1 MDKPNLQYGFDE
13 ANSIGRGP
21 GGADEPPMPTIDFY
35 GAMWR
40 RKSVIVLLSVLGAAV
55 ACLIYTQVTPVYAS
69 VMRLMLFVQAPP
81 SVINGEVV
89 PQTVSLEKHR
99 VLLSGQTVLAEAVR
113 NGQLDKLSTFS
124 GADSPIVDLRKM
136 LTISP
141 VGKDLSSDALEIICD
156 GTVKEDLPGILNQV
170 VASYIS
176 AIEKDSEISGKESVE
191 LIERL
196 QRSLVDDQKVDQD
209 RYYQLL
215 KELNL
220 TAENDKGR
228 WVNPYVSEIE
238 KLRLERDDIVQKFRD
253 SDQQLEQVRTAMD
266 PENKRDELLRL
277 AVIEGRKYFNL
288 DKQDR
293 GMDFLN
299 GMSEE
304 DRLRL
309 IRYEQRMEV
318 ANAEVVAMDSERAEA
333 QSRYGAKH
341 PQVEFVEAKYQ
352 ASVATRNRLSQELE
366 TLRGFLNK
374 ERELEKKG
382 GELSKSARNADSELV
397 QSFADALSKEVRT
410 RDSDILQLYAA
421 ALANER
427 ERAKYNMDRI
437 AEDITELTNKSAV
450 IAGDITELNMLRDQ
464 IEERRNTVGQILEK
478 LSAMRAMSNSY
489 SSTRVKIIDEASFP
503 LQVFPK
509 LWKFLLAGLSLG
521 GLLGCGL
528 AVLIDHSDLAYR
540 TPIDIQENLNTP
552 VLCKIPRIKKSKLPD
567 GFAGSP
573 MLVATHQPNSSV
585 SESFRAARTSLLF
598 TAAQNGGKVF
608 MFTSPSPG
616 DGKSTTIANLAIS
629 LAQTNKRVCLVDCD
643 YRRPRV
649 QQNFGVQFE
658 PGGMQYLEGECS
670 LEQAARACEFQKN
683 LWLVTTGGRPKN
695 PGELVASASFVEFI
709 SELRNRFDFV
719 LIDSPPVIPVADA
732 TSICGLVDGIIMVLR
747 IRRGVVLS
755 AHKAKSRLSM
765 VNGNLIGV
773 IVNGMDENLY
783 YNEYGT
789 YYRGAYHN
797 GYSYRKYYDKKYSDY
812 SDRVRSEDRAAS

>member
-13 ANSIGRGP
+13 ANSIGRGA

-35 GAMWR
+35 GALWR
-40 RKSVIVLLSVLGAAV
+40 RKSVILLLSVLGAAV

-238 KLRLERDDIVQKFRD
+238 KLRLERDDIVLKFRD

-382 GELSKSARNADSELV
+382 DELSKGARNADSELV

-427 ERAKYNMDRI
+427 ERSKYNMDRI

-503 LQVFPK
+503 NQVFPK

-670 LEQAARACEFQKN
+670 LDQAARACEFQKN

>member
-13 ANSIGRGP
+13 ANSIGRGA

-293 GMDFLN
+293 GLDFLN

-366 TLRGFLNK
+366 TLRGFLNR

-382 GELSKSARNADSELV
+382 DELSKGTRNADSGLV

-503 LQVFPK
+503 IQVFPK

-670 LEQAARACEFQKN
+670 LDQAARACEFQKN